1 MRSHAGLESAMLTAS
16 FALGGAI
23 LQGMR
28 AMHDAEDRRRAEG
41 WLEHAVATVQAE
53 RSRARLL
60 EGALAE
66 ARAEAEALA
75 EDVDD
80 LEAEVVALKA
90 EIARLRASSR

>member
-1 MRSHAGLESAMLTAS
+1 MRSYAGLESAMFATS

-23 LQGMR
+23 LQGLQ
-28 AMHDAEDRRRAEG
+28 AMHDVEDRRRAEG

-53 RSRARLL
+53 RSRAHLL

-66 ARAEAEALA
+66 VRAEAEALA

-90 EIARLRASSR
+90 EIARLRAFSR